1 MSTSLIRKKSTV
13 GNRNNYF
20 NNRVQYALSP
30 HLAGDIP
37 LLDVYQH
44 FCPTGSIVAYTMPTS
59 PYGWLICDGS
69 EISRDQYSQL
79 FRVIGT
85 TFGTGDEIYT
95 FNLPDYRGAFL
106 RGTGNNGNANRS
118 GPSLNQSQNDSLG
131 AHNHT
136 AQSSV
141 TDPGHSHTQHTIND
155 DFNNSGG
162 NYPGFQPGSENT
174 LTTPSYAEYDSAGT
188 VTWSDTINSSTTGI
202 TVSTTVDSSGNVETR
217 PYNYGINWIIK
228 YF

>member
-1 MSTSLIRKKSTV
+1 MTTSLIRKKSST

-44 FCPTGSIVAYTMPTS
+44 YCPTGSIVAYTMPTS

-69 EISRDQYSQL
+69 EINRSQYQVL
-79 FRVIGT
+79 FNVIGT
-85 TFGTGDEIYT
+85 TFGSGDGIYT

-106 RGTGNNGNANRS
+106 RGSGNNGNGNHN
-118 GPSLNQSQNDSLG
+118 GPSLNQQQNDSLG
-131 AHNHT
+131 SHNHRAIST
-136 AQSSV
+136 V
-141 TDPGHSHTQHTIND
+141 NDPGHRHTQHTVND
-155 DFNNSGG
+155 DFNNTGSYP
-162 NYPGFQPGSENT
+162 NYN
-174 LTTPSYAEYDSAGT
+174 TPSFAQYDSAGSK
-188 VTWSDTINSSTTGI
+188 TWTDNIDASGTGI
-202 TVSTTVDSSGNVETR
+202 TVSTTVDTCGNTVETR
-217 PYNYGINWIIK
+217 PYNFGINWIIK

>member
-1 MSTSLIRKKSTV
+1 MH
-13 GNRNNYF
+13 
-20 NNRVQYALSP
+20 YALSP

-59 PYGWLICDGS
+59 PYGWLICNGL

-85 TFGTGDEIYT
+85 TFGAGDGIYT
-95 FNLPDYRGAFL
+95 FKLPDYRGAFL
-106 RGTGNNGNANRS
+106 RGSGNNENVNHANHT
-118 GPSLNQSQNDSLG
+118 GPSLNQQQTDSLG
-131 AHNHT
+131 VHSHT
-136 AQSSV
+136 AHSSV
-141 TDPGHSHTQHTIND
+141 TDPGHAHTQHTIND
-155 DFNNSGG
+155 DFNNT
-162 NYPGFQPGSENT
+162 GSYSNFN
-174 LTTPSYAEYDSAGT
+174 TPSYAQQDGAGSK
-188 VTWSDTINSSTTGI
+188 TWTNTIDLSGTGI
-202 TVSTTVDSSGNVETR
+202 TVSTTVDSSGNGETR

>member
-1 MSTSLIRKKSTV
+1 MSTSLIRKKSTI

-30 HLAGDIP
+30 HTPGNIP

-44 FCPTGSIVAYTMPTS
+44 FCPIGSIVAYIMPTS

-69 EISRDQYSQL
+69 EISRSQFQSL
-79 FRVIGT
+79 FNVIDT
-85 TFGTGDEIYT
+85 TFGEGDGINT

-106 RGTGNNGNANRS
+106 RGAGNNGNVNYN
-118 GPSLNQSQNDSLG
+118 GPSLNQPQNDSL
-131 AHNHT
+131 ATHNHRAT
-136 AQSSV
+136 STVNESE
-141 TDPGHSHTQHTIND
+141 HSHTQTTLND
-155 DFNNSGG
+155 DFNNTGG
-162 NYPGFQPGSENT
+162 NYGGNYT
-174 LTTPSYAEYDSAGT
+174 RPSYPTSDSAGT
-188 VTWSDTINSSTTGI
+188 ITWNNTINSTKTNL
-202 TVSTTVDSSGNVETR
+202 TVSTTTDTCGNSVETR

>member
-1 MSTSLIRKKSTV
+1 MSTTLIRKKSTV

-37 LLDVYQH
+37 LLDVDVYQH

-69 EISRDQYSQL
+69 EISRGQFPQL
-79 FRVIGT
+79 FNVIGT
-85 TFGTGDEIYT
+85 TFGAGDGIYT

-106 RGTGNNGNANRS
+106 RGTGNNGDANHT
-118 GPSLNQSQNDSLG
+118 GPSLNQSQNHSLG
-131 AHNHT
+131 IHNHT

-141 TDPGHSHTQHTIND
+141 TDPGHSHTQHTVND
-155 DFNNSGG
+155 DFNNSADEYP
-162 NYPGFQPGSENT
+162 NYN
-174 LTTPSYAEYDSAGT
+174 TPSYAQYDSAGT
-188 VTWSDTINSSTTGI
+188 KTWTDTIDASGTGI
-202 TVSTTVDSSGNVETR
+202 TVSTTVDNSGNTVETR

-228 YF
+228 FF